1 MLQDMKTIYL
11 DYNATTPIAPSVQET
26 MLPFLREHYGNP
38 SSHHSLGRAGHE
50 AVEDARVE
58 VAALLSVDPQ
68 DIVFTSGGTESN
80 NLALKGILLREVIG
94 GRGHLIISA
103 LEHPAITEPARYLRN
118 LGCEVTV
125 VGCGPDGVVHP
136 EAVREALRPDTV
148 LVSIMHANNEIG
160 TIQPIREIASIC
172 HEQNVLMHTDAAQSI
187 GKIHT
192 FADELEVDLLTI
204 AGHKIYGP
212 KGVGALYV
220 RRGTPIEP
228 LLHGASHEQGLRAGT
243 ENVPY
248 LVALGRACTLASKAV
263 EETSQNIS
271 DLRDR
276 LVAQLQ
282 HGIGDGLSVN
292 GAAAARLPNT
302 ASVNFPDVSAH
313 DMLAYV
319 PELCVSTGAA
329 CHSGATSISPTL
341 AAMSLTPEVAKGTIR
356 LSLGWYTSQEDID
369 LAASRLLFAW
379 DACKS

>member
-1 MLQDMKTIYL
+1 
-11 DYNATTPIAPSVQET
+11 
-26 MLPFLREHYGNP
+26 
-38 SSHHSLGRAGHE
+38 
-50 AVEDARVE
+50 
-58 VAALLSVDPQ
+58 
-68 DIVFTSGGTESN
+68 
-80 NLALKGILLREVIG
+80 
-94 GRGHLIISA
+94 
-103 LEHPAITEPARYLRN
+103 
-118 LGCEVTV
+118 
-125 VGCGPDGVVHP
+125 
-136 EAVREALRPDTV
+136 
-148 LVSIMHANNEIG
+148 
-160 TIQPIREIASIC
+160 
-172 HEQNVLMHTDAAQSI
+172 
-187 GKIHT
+187 
-192 FADELEVDLLTI
+192 
-204 AGHKIYGP
+204 
-212 KGVGALYV
+212 
-220 RRGTPIEP
+220 
-228 LLHGASHEQGLRAGT
+228 
-243 ENVPY
+243 
-248 LVALGRACTLASKAV
+248 VALGRACTLASKAV

-319 PELCVSTGAA
+319 PELCASTGAA